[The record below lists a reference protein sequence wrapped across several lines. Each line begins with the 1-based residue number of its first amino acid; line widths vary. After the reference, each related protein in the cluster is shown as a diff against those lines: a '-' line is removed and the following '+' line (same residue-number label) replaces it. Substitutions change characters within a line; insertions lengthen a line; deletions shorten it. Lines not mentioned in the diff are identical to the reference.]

1 MNEKKN
7 LLEAEV
13 FQAVFN
19 YIESNPAE
27 NINVTNKVMVDVE
40 ETEDVYLAIEK
51 GLKLISILQV
61 SYSTIRYYLTK
72 LEDSFSYPN
81 DPRRLNKFQ

>member
-1 MNEKKN
+1 M
-7 LLEAEV
+7 
-13 FQAVFN
+13 FN
-19 YIESNPAE
+19 YIETNPAE

-61 SYSTIRYYLTK
+61 SYGTLIYYSPH
-72 LEDSFSYPN
+72 LEHSEGLHVGHNVF
-81 DPRRLNKFQ
+81 KKGKIWV

>member
-1 MNEKKN
+1 M
-7 LLEAEV
+7 
-13 FQAVFN
+13 FN
-19 YIESNPAE
+19 YIETNPAE

-61 SYSTIRYYLTK
+61 SLVH
-72 LEDSFSYPN
+72 
-81 DPRRLNKFQ
+81 